1 MEHIPKPLLRR
12 LALTLLVGAGCLF
25 TGSVFFLHERDA
37 SFFILS
43 ILLFAGSAAKATL
56 LALQIKRKSYSV
68 LEGTCTDVR
77 LKPFR
82 NSYDIVLTDQDG
94 SEHLLR
100 IGKGQKIRPGLSYRF
115 YLKVPDTIPSGQNPL
130 LTKAALAANLLG
142 VEEITDR
149 PSQTDQ
155 KSRSA

>member
-12 LALTLLVGAGCLF
+12 LALTLLVGASCLF
-25 TGSVFFLHERDA
+25 TGFVFLLHERDA

-43 ILLFAGSAAKATL
+43 ILLFAGSAAKAAL

-68 LEGTCTDVR
+68 LEGTCTDIR

-82 NSYDIVLTDQDG
+82 NSYDIILTDQDG

-100 IGKGQKIRPGLSYRF
+100 IGKDHKLHPGSSYRF
-115 YLKVPDTIPSGQNPL
+115 YFRAPDTIPSGQNPL
-130 LTKAALAANLLG
+130 LTKAALEDNLLG

-149 PSQTDQ
+149 PSQTD
-155 KSRSA
+155 

>member
-1 MEHIPKPLLRR
+1 MEHMPKPLLRR

-25 TGSVFFLHERDA
+25 TGSVFFLHERDT

-43 ILLFAGSAAKATL
+43 LLLSASSAAKATL
-56 LALQIKRKSYSV
+56 LALQVKRKSYYV

-82 NSYDIVLTDQDG
+82 NSYDIVLTGQDG

-100 IGKGQKIRPGLSYRF
+100 VGKDQKIHPGLSYRF
-115 YLKVPDTIPSGQNPL
+115 YFRAPDSILPGQNPL
-130 LTKAALAANLLG
+130 LTKAALADNLLG
-142 VEEITDR
+142 VEEIK
-149 PSQTDQ
+149 Q
-155 KSRSA
+155 

>member
-25 TGSVFFLHERDA
+25 TGFVFFLHERDA
-37 SFFILS
+37 SFLILS
-43 ILLFAGSAAKATL
+43 ILLSVGSAAKATM
-56 LALQIKRKSYSV
+56 LALQIKRRSYYV

-82 NSYDIVLTDQDG
+82 NSYDIVLTGQDG

-100 IGKGQKIRPGLSYRF
+100 VGKDQKIHPGLSYRF
-115 YLKVPDTIPSGQNPL
+115 YFRAPDSILPGQNPL
-130 LTKAALAANLLG
+130 LAKVALADGLLG

-149 PSQTDQ
+149 PSQTD
-155 KSRSA
+155 